1 MTENIFLGALTFSI
15 LKIEQ
20 RKIKEELSLLAR
32 SVIAYSKSGKNI
44 QRHIVCFCCLWETFI
59 VFHGVRHIN
68 RIGVDYNN
76 LQEHVTE

>member
-1 MTENIFLGALTFSI
+1 MTENKFLGALTFSI
-15 LKIEQ
+15 LK

-59 VFHGVRHIN
+59 IFHGVRHIN
-68 RIGVDYNN
+68 RIGVDITIYKNM
-76 LQEHVTE
+76 